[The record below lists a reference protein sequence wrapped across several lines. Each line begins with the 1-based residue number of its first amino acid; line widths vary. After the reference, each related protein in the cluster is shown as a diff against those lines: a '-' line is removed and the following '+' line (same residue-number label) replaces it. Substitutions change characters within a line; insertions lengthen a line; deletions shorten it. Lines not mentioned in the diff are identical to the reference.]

1 MNTFQSRLEQIEAK
15 NKGNEFKHTIQKITR
30 EKYKI
35 IDSKP
40 FHFKTPYQQILSF
53 FSVIALI

>member
-30 EKYKI
+30 KKY
-35 IDSKP
+35 
-40 FHFKTPYQQILSF
+40 
-53 FSVIALI
+53 